1 MVDPGPSGLRY
12 RFADFD
18 LDLKNAVLRQNDVPI
33 RLRPQALKVL
43 ALLVSRAGELVTRD
57 EIRTEIWSADTFVD
71 FNQGLNA
78 CIKQVRAALDD
89 DAEAPRFIETVP
101 KLGYRFLAPLEPALA
116 AAAAEAPAASA
127 AHLSPPPRRG
137 GSGLL
142 SRVRAAP
149 PPSDRS
155 PCSRWS
161 T

>member
-1 MVDPGPSGLRY
+1 MLDPGPSGPRY
-12 RFADFD
+12 RFAGFD
-18 LDLKNAVLRQNDVPI
+18 LDLKSAALRRDGAPV
-33 RLRPQALKVL
+33 RVRPQAFKVL

-57 EIRTEIWSADTFVD
+57 EIRAEIWSADTFVD